1 MFQACFSPIS
11 GGYFVSQVAILS
23 KLLEAKNRFQKPH
36 MNVYFGASGGNL
48 ANIICSYFTTGS
60 YQVKKIV
67 LNLNPEMFIKNWW
80 KGKSGFMSSKI
91 MSFFKETLYQEGK
104 GAVEFFNT
112 FTPDG
117 KFSSQETSE
126 YWILTFNQDK
136 LFGSL
141 NCTKKRES
149 SLFSSREDICLSG
162 TTCGEIIYLNGQLEK
177 IISTSLAS
185 ATIPGVKEKVKIE
198 DSHYVDG
205 GVSNPTPGTLFTEV
219 IFEKSLKNEIVGP
232 FQYYYLFPKNFFQE
246 RKTKSGTWFGEIFQN
261 FQSLKDSTIINDRRH
276 ILEGWLR
283 LTNSNIRTL
292 LVINEENVTLQEISD
307 ILESNKE
314 KSYFITIYTSED
326 ISVNFTEFN
335 REDIE
340 NCYDA
345 AWKTFSFHLLIK
357 V

>member
-1 MFQACFSPIS
+1 
-11 GGYFVSQVAILS
+11 
-23 KLLEAKNRFQKPH
+23 
-36 MNVYFGASGGNL
+36 
-48 ANIICSYFTTGS
+48 
-60 YQVKKIV
+60 
-67 LNLNPEMFIKNWW
+67 
-80 KGKSGFMSSKI
+80 
-91 MSFFKETLYQEGK
+91 
-104 GAVEFFNT
+104 
-112 FTPDG
+112 
-117 KFSSQETSE
+117 
-126 YWILTFNQDK
+126 
-136 LFGSL
+136 
-141 NCTKKRES
+141 
-149 SLFSSREDICLSG
+149 
-162 TTCGEIIYLNGQLEK
+162 
-177 IISTSLAS
+177 
-185 ATIPGVKEKVKIE
+185 
-198 DSHYVDG
+198 VDG